1 MRDPITTDEYQIRT
15 EGKTVVVDL
24 PNTLT
29 LDDEVSEQINEEFA
43 DAIADPR
50 VDSVMTLLYVENALS
65 TGVFDEVKKGAQ
77 LANTNDIERWA
88 VVVAQRV
95 KGMAFDSSLEGLETR
110 LFEDEP
116 AAREWL
122 ST

>member
-1 MRDPITTDEYQIRT
+1 MRDTIATDEYQIRT
-15 EGKTVVVDL
+15 EGRTVVVDL

-50 VDSVMTLLYVENALS
+50 VDSVLTFLYVENALS

-88 VVVAQRV
+88 VVAQRV
-95 KGMAFDSSLEGLETR
+95 KGMAFDSSLDGLETR
-110 LFEDEP
+110 LFEDET

-122 ST
+122 SK